1 MAWTGT
7 NAAGGTWRW
16 RLTVESGV
24 SYRGIASTVSG
35 PIKMVDDAIPAGGRG
50 DEPQSAFEQALAAYR
65 KGGGAEE
72 LLPAFLDIVRNSPNH
87 GAAWTCL
94 CWLQLLAGL
103 PLAALK
109 SGRMAVRLSH
119 QDPQARLNLSL
130 AMLETNTKGVREQ
143 IQKIQKVLAISPE
156 LTEELRQSMVDG
168 LERRGD
174 WQALR
179 KVKTWIVPARDS

>member
-1 MAWTGT
+1 M
-7 NAAGGTWRW
+7 
-16 RLTVESGV
+16 ESGV
-24 SYRGIASTVSG
+24 SYRGILSAGSG
-35 PIKMVDDAIPAGGRG
+35 PIKMVDDTIPIPTGGV
-50 DEPQSAFEQALAAYR
+50 DAEPQSAFEQALAAYR
-65 KGGGAEE
+65 KGGSAEA
-72 LLPAFLDIVRNSPNH
+72 LLPTFLDIVRVSPNH

-94 CWLQLLAGL
+94 CWLQLLAGC

-109 SGRMAVRLSH
+109 SGRMAVRLIP

-143 IQKIQKVLAISPE
+143 IQQVQKVLTMAPD
-156 LTEELRQSMVDG
+156 LTEELQQSMVDG

-179 KVKTWIVPARDS
+179 KVQTWIFPSRDR

>member
-1 MAWTGT
+1 
-7 NAAGGTWRW
+7 
-16 RLTVESGV
+16 
-24 SYRGIASTVSG
+24 
-35 PIKMVDDAIPAGGRG
+35 MVDDTISTREAD
-50 DEPQSAFEQALAAYR
+50 DEAQGPFEQALAAYQ
-65 KGGGAEE
+65 KGSSAEE
-72 LLPAFLDIVRNSPNH
+72 LLPTFLEIVRSSPNH

-94 CWLQLLAGL
+94 CWLQLLADR

-109 SGRMAVRLSH
+109 SGHMAVRLTP

-143 IQKIQKVLAISPE
+143 IQQIQKVLTMAPDIR
-156 LTEELRQSMVDG
+156 EELRQSIVDG

-179 KVKTWIVPARDS
+179 KVETWILPSPDR